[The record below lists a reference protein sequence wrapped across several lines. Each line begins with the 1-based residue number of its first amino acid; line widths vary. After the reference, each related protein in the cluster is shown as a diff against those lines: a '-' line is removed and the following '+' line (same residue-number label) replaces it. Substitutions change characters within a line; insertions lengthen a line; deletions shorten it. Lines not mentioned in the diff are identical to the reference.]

1 MKFPTQL
8 RSLCLL
14 GSFLLAPLS
23 FVHAQYS
30 NGQSA
35 SYVTGQSNFVSGTA
49 NAGGTTNQS
58 GFNTPTSIVI
68 DSASG
73 KLFVSDTANNRIL
86 RFASAAAFSSGA
98 AAEAVIGQT
107 DFTTGSAT
115 SASSSTLSG
124 PTGITLDSAG
134 NLWVADTTYNRV
146 LCFPSAVTVT
156 SGTATA
162 SLVLGQPDF
171 TTTTA
176 GVNQYTMTGPR
187 SVAVDDTGTLYVL
200 DSGANRILTYANAAS
215 LSNGAFANGCFGQS
229 NFLASTTGTTAS
241 TFGASPKALSIDAD
255 GDLWVSDTANN
266 RVLCFESAAS
276 ISNLGPNA
284 DIVLGQ
290 ADFNS
295 GGNGTSQNSFKSPNG
310 LTFDILGR
318 LYVADTGNNRVLVF
332 DQPLTLSYQ
341 ANASFVLGQ
350 QTFNT
355 GASGLSASAFNT
367 PTSANYLSAGYIWV
381 VDQGN
386 HRALSFA
393 ITPGIP
399 GVSFTHGMKL
409 PSNKQRHFNFFIGN
423 TGGSDEF
430 TLKAS
435 IPSGTT
441 KLAKLTFSFQ
451 GVDITSALKA
461 GTFVTPEFQ
470 SESQKI
476 VVKVAPKSADKG
488 GTLKINVT
496 ATSVTNTANTVTTAV
511 TAKLVKKK

>member
-1 MKFPTQL
+1 MKFPTQF

-23 FVHAQYS
+23 FVHAQYT

-35 SYVTGQSNFVSGTA
+35 SYVIGQSNFVLGTA
-49 NAGGTTNQS
+49 NAGSTTNQS
-58 GFNTPTSIVI
+58 GFNTPTSMVI

-86 RFASAAAFSSGA
+86 RFPSAAAYSSGA

-107 DFTTGSAT
+107 TFTTNTSA
-115 SASSSTLSG
+115 SASSSTVKG
-124 PTGITLDSAG
+124 PKGITLDSAG

-162 SLVLGQPDF
+162 SLVLGQPNF

-176 GVNQYTMTGPR
+176 LVNQYTMSGPT
-187 SVAVDDTGTLYVL
+187 SVAVDSAGSLYVL
-200 DSGANRILTYANAAS
+200 DSGANRILRFDNAAS
-215 LSNGAFANGCFGQS
+215 LSNGAFANGLLGQS
-229 NFLASTTGTTAS
+229 NFLASTVGTSQS
-241 TFGASPKALSIDAD
+241 TFKAAPQALALDSD
-255 GDLWVSDTANN
+255 GNLWVSDTASN

-276 ISNLGPNA
+276 KSIGANA

-290 ADFNS
+290 SDFSANS
-295 GGNGTSQNSFKSPNG
+295 PATSQSGFSGPTG
-310 LTFDILGR
+310 LTFDTLGR
-318 LYVADTGNNRVLVF
+318 LYVADTTNNRVLVF
-332 DQPLTLSYQ
+332 EQPLTLSYQ

-350 QTFNT
+350 SAFTT
-355 GASGLSASAFNT
+355 GASGLSATALNA
-367 PTSANYLSAGYIWV
+367 PTGLAYLSAGYLWV

-386 HRALSFA
+386 HRAVSFA
-393 ITPGIP
+393 LSP
-399 GVSFTHGMKL
+399 GVPTISFTHGMKL

-435 IPSGTT
+435 IPSGTS
-441 KLAKLTFSFQ
+441 KLATLTFLFQ
-451 GVDITSALKA
+451 GVDITSSLLA

-476 VVKVAPKSADKG
+476 VVKVAPKAADKG
-488 GTLKINVT
+488 GTLRINVT
-496 ATSVTNTANTVTTAV
+496 ATSVTNTANAATASI
-511 TAKLVKKK
+511 TAKLVRKK